1 MLFLGRA
8 VAGFATSVA
17 LIASVLGTGAHAAPT
32 DNTYTASSAPVC
44 GADATG
50 LRGDVPKIGKR
61 NVVATEHADAV
72 SMCIRGGKM
81 HMFSKVDWAPSK
93 GKYEHAREPAN
104 ELLFHVNDKLK
115 QEIPDEGFEFT
126 RASGKQAW
134 MIPQNQ
140 NHKGLWAGWN
150 TQDIA
155 AKDVKGGTVTMRLN
169 QKKSQAPKGAHV
181 EVFQTG
187 WSGSNRIFSLTDPKH
202 SSYKQIANAHVH
214 ANWVFTKPG
223 VYRLVFESN
232 AEVKGKDVAGEQEY
246 VFVVGD
252 LNKAELEDLDKPKP
266 APQPT
271 PQTPQPAPTSEPS
284 TPPSAPATDKPAP
297 SPSGKPGQPAPQQ
310 PAPQQPGVTIDAK
323 ADKDQYE
330 AGDTAV
336 LSATVNGGDENG
348 LVSWERKAPGSENWE
363 PVEAAQGKELRIEN
377 LEATDSGT
385 VFRAVYG
392 GETRSNEVELKVG
405 AGEPEAPEDPQ
416 EPEPSTSEAPS
427 DEDNSESDFTL
438 TTTLDQDEYVEGQDA
453 RAEATY
459 SQTSDNGGQ
468 PLKVAGKL
476 VWETRASESEKWM
489 EYKDGKKAV
498 SSRQIII
505 PSVTKEFD
513 GVQFR
518 AVHTSGDERVE
529 SKPVT
534 LTVDSKDDAEGN
546 GGNANNANAGNSGGA
561 GANQNSASAPV
572 VCEPTGASGAT
583 GQGTDASGQSNTGAS
598 QGNNGSTGGG
608 SGQQAPAGQRV
619 RVTDGHFD
627 FGARLNGKR
636 ATAEVKDDRTSP
648 PVWRNPSDMTF
659 VLGDA
664 SKKKVPAEFGF
675 LGKPGADIYMIG
687 QTQESQVPW
696 LGWNTQD
703 EQLVNNATKVTM
715 RLDSLNGPGKL
726 NVFVGGG
733 GLGGGSVKH
742 VFRNA
747 GDSYDIPLRTHEH
760 GNWVFSAPGN
770 YTATLTFTVKLK
782 DGSTSQATGTLNFEV
797 GQSAKAGA
805 GNITPNGQSAPDHN
819 ADQQQGGQQGDQAT
833 DQQGNQPSDQQG
845 DSATSD
851 QATADA
857 NGGDSTAPV
866 SNADAGNMENC
877 AHPSLPRTGVSGI
890 SAGLIGGGVLV
901 GIGIVAVV
909 SQRRRRS

>member
-1 MLFLGRA
+1 MPFLGRA

-50 LRGDVPKIGKR
+50 LREDVPKIGKR

-72 SMCIRGGKM
+72 AMCIRGGKM
-81 HMFSKVDWAPSK
+81 HMFSKVDWAPSN

-104 ELLFHVNDKLK
+104 ELLFHVNDKLQLK
-115 QEIPDEGFEFT
+115 IPDEGFEFT
-126 RASGKQAW
+126 HAAGKQAW
-134 MIPQNQ
+134 MIPQTQ
-140 NHKGLWAGWN
+140 NYEGLWAGWN
-150 TQDIA
+150 TEDIA
-155 AKDVKGGTVTMRLN
+155 AEDVEGGKVTMWLN

-187 WSGSNRIFSLTDPKH
+187 WSGSTRIFSLDDPKY
-202 SSYKQIANAHVH
+202 SSYEQIANAHVH

-223 VYRLVFESN
+223 VYRLVFNSS
-232 AEVKGKDVAGEQEY
+232 AVVGGKRVTGEQEY

-271 PQTPQPAPTSEPS
+271 TQTPQPAPTSGP
-284 TPPSAPATDKPAP
+284 TTAPSAPATDKPAP
-297 SPSGKPGQPAPQQ
+297 SPSGKPEQ

-323 ADKDQYE
+323 ADKEQYA

-348 LVSWERKAPGSENWE
+348 LVSWERKAPGSDKWE
-363 PVEAAQGKELRIEN
+363 PVEAAQGKELRIEH

-385 VFRAVYG
+385 AFRAVYA
-392 GETRSNEVELKVG
+392 GETRSNEVELKV
-405 AGEPEAPEDPQ
+405 EPGDSEAPQ
-416 EPEPSTSEAPS
+416 EPQEPQEPQPSTSESPS
-427 DEDNSESDFTL
+427 DEDDSQYDFTL
-438 TTTLDQDEYVEGQDA
+438 TVTLDQDEYVEGQDA

-505 PSVTKEFD
+505 PSLTKEFD

-529 SKPVT
+529 SEPVT
-534 LTVDSKDDAEGN
+534 LTVGSGGDAEGN

-561 GANQNSASAPV
+561 GANNNSAPAQAPV
-572 VCEPTGASGAT
+572 VCVPTDASGAA
-583 GQGTDASGQSNTGAS
+583 GQGTDASDQSNSGAS
-598 QGNNGSTGGG
+598 QGSNGSTTGGR
-608 SGQQAPAGQRV
+608 SDQAPAGQRV

-636 ATAEVKDDRTSP
+636 ATAEVKDDRTAP

-797 GQSAKAGA
+797 GQSANAGA
-805 GNITPNGQSAPDHN
+805 GNITPTGHSAPDQSASSDQP
-819 ADQQQGGQQGDQAT
+819 ADQQGDQPA
-833 DQQGNQPSDQQG
+833 DQQG
-845 DSATSD
+845 DPATSD
-851 QATADA
+851 HATADA

-866 SNADAGNMENC
+866 SNADAGNMDNC
-877 AHPSLPRTGVSGI
+877 ARPSLPRTGVSGI
-890 SAGLIGGGVLV
+890 SAGLIGGGLLV
-901 GIGIVAVV
+901 GIGVVAVV

>member
-17 LIASVLGTGAHAAPT
+17 LIASALGTAAHASPT

-50 LRGDVPKIGKR
+50 LRADVPKIGKR
-61 NVVATEHADAV
+61 NVVETEHADAV

-81 HMFSKVDWAPSK
+81 HMFSKVDWAPSN

-104 ELLFHVNDKLK
+104 ELLFHVNDTLK
-115 QEIPDEGFEFT
+115 TGIPTKGFEFT
-126 RASGKQAW
+126 HASGKQAW
-134 MIPQNQ
+134 MIPQGQ

-155 AKDVKGGTVTMRLN
+155 EKDVKGGKVTMRLN
-169 QKKSQAPKGAHV
+169 QKKSQTPQGAHV
-181 EVFQTG
+181 EVFQTDG
-187 WSGSNRIFSLTDPKH
+187 FGGANRIFSLTDPKH
-202 SSYKQIANAHVH
+202 SSYEQIANAHVH

-232 AEVKGKDVAGEQEY
+232 AEVKGKRVTGEQEY
-246 VFVVGD
+246 VFVVGK
-252 LNKAELEDLDKPKP
+252 LNKAELENLDKPKP
-266 APQPT
+266 APKPT
-271 PQTPQPAPTSEPS
+271 PQTPKPTPTSEPT

-297 SPSGKPGQPAPQQ
+297 SPSGKPEQPAPEQ
-310 PAPQQPGVTIDAK
+310 PSVTIDAQ
-323 ADKDQYE
+323 ADKDQYVP
-330 AGDTAV
+330 GDTAV
-336 LSATVNGGDENG
+336 LSATVDGGDENG
-348 LVSWERKAPGSENWE
+348 LVSWERKTPGSEKWE
-363 PVEAAQGKELRIEN
+363 PVEAAQGKELRVEN

-385 VFRAVYG
+385 KFRAVYAG
-392 GETRSNEVELKVG
+392 QTRSNEVELTVKPSESD
-405 AGEPEAPEDPQ
+405 ASQAPKEPQ
-416 EPEPSTSEAPS
+416 EPEQSTSEATS
-427 DEDNSESDFTL
+427 DEDNSEYDFTL

-505 PSVTKEFD
+505 PSLTKEFD
-513 GVQFR
+513 GVQIR

-529 SKPVT
+529 SEPVT
-534 LTVDSKDDAEGN
+534 LKVGSGEDAEGN
-546 GGNANNANAGNSGGA
+546 GGNANAGNSGAA
-561 GANQNSASAPV
+561 GANNNSAPAQAPV
-572 VCEPTGASGAT
+572 VCVPTDASGAA
-583 GQGTDASGQSNTGAS
+583 GQGTDASGQSNSGAS

-770 YTATLTFTVKLK
+770 YTATLKFTVKLK

-805 GNITPNGQSAPDHN
+805 GNITPTGHSAPDQS
-819 ADQQQGGQQGDQAT
+819 ASGDQP
-833 DQQGNQPSDQQG
+833 GDQQG
-845 DSATSD
+845 DSQQGDQSTDQQGDPATSD

-866 SNADAGNMENC
+866 SNADAGNMDNC
-877 AHPSLPRTGVSGI
+877 ARPSLPRTGVSGI
-890 SAGLIGGGVLV
+890 SAGLISGGLLV
-901 GIGIVAVV
+901 GIGIVAIV

>member
-1 MLFLGRA
+1 MPFLGRA
-8 VAGFATSVA
+8 VAGLATSVA

-72 SMCIRGGKM
+72 AMCIRGGKM
-81 HMFSKVDWAPSK
+81 HMFSKVDWAPSN

-115 QEIPDEGFEFT
+115 LQIPAKGFEFT
-126 RASGKQAW
+126 HAAGKQAW

-140 NHKGLWAGWN
+140 NHEGLWAGWN

-155 AKDVKGGTVTMRLN
+155 EKDVKGGKVTMRLN
-169 QKKSQAPKGAHV
+169 QKKSQAPKGAQV

-187 WSGSNRIFSLTDPKH
+187 WSGSNRIFSLTDRKH
-202 SSYKQIANAHVH
+202 SSYEQIANAHVH
-214 ANWVFTKPG
+214 ANWVFTHPG
-223 VYRLVFESN
+223 VYRLVFESSAVVN
-232 AEVKGKDVAGEQEY
+232 GKRVTGEQEY

-271 PQTPQPAPTSEPS
+271 TQTPKPAPTSGP
-284 TPPSAPATDKPAP
+284 TTAPSAPATDKPAP
-297 SPSGKPGQPAPQQ
+297 SPSGKPGQPAPEQ
-310 PAPQQPGVTIDAK
+310 PSVTVEAR

-385 VFRAVYG
+385 VFRAVYA

-405 AGEPEAPEDPQ
+405 AGEPEAPENPQDPQ

-427 DEDNSESDFTL
+427 DEDNSEYDFTL

-534 LTVDSKDDAEGN
+534 LTVDSKDDADGN
-546 GGNANNANAGNSGGA
+546 GGSANAGQSGGT
-561 GANQNSASAPV
+561 GANHNSAPAQAPV
-572 VCEPTGASGAT
+572 VCEPTGASGAA
-583 GQGTDASGQSNTGAS
+583 GQGTESNTGAG
-598 QGNNGSTGGG
+598 QGSNGSTGGG
-608 SGQQAPAGQRV
+608 GGQQVPAGQRV

-636 ATAEVKDDRTSP
+636 ATAQVKDDRTSP
-648 PVWRNPSDMTF
+648 PVWRNPSDVMF

-675 LGKPGADIYMIG
+675 LGKPGSDIYMIG

-733 GLGGGSVKH
+733 GLGGGSIKH

-770 YTATLTFTVKLK
+770 YTATVTFTVKLK
-782 DGSTSQATGTLNFEV
+782 DGSTTQATGTLNFEV
-797 GQSAKAGA
+797 GQSANAGA
-805 GNITPNGQSAPDHN
+805 GNITPTGQSAPDQN
-819 ADQQQGGQQGDQAT
+819 ADDQS
-833 DQQGNQPSDQQG
+833 GDQQG
-845 DSATSD
+845 DTQSGNQQGDPSTSD

-890 SAGLIGGGVLV
+890 SAGLIGGGVLI

>member
-1 MLFLGRA
+1 MPFLGRA

-72 SMCIRGGKM
+72 AMCIRGGKM
-81 HMFSKVDWAPSK
+81 HMFSKVDWAPSN

-104 ELLFHVNDKLK
+104 ELLFHVNDALK
-115 QEIPDEGFEFT
+115 QEIPAKGFEFT
-126 RASGKQAW
+126 HAAGKQAW

-140 NHKGLWAGWN
+140 NHEGLWAGWN

-155 AKDVKGGTVTMRLN
+155 EKDVKGGKVTMRLN
-169 QKKSQAPKGAHV
+169 QKKSQAPKGAQV

-187 WSGSNRIFSLTDPKH
+187 WSGSNRIFSLTDRKH
-202 SSYKQIANAHVH
+202 SSYEQIANAHVH
-214 ANWVFTKPG
+214 ANWVFTHPG
-223 VYRLVFESN
+223 VYRLVFESSAVVN
-232 AEVKGKDVAGEQEY
+232 GKRVTGEQEY

-271 PQTPQPAPTSEPS
+271 TQTPKPAPTSGP
-284 TPPSAPATDKPAP
+284 TTAPSAPATDKPAP
-297 SPSGKPGQPAPQQ
+297 SPSGKPGQPAPEQ
-310 PAPQQPGVTIDAK
+310 PSVTVEAR

-377 LEATDSGT
+377 LEATDSGN
-385 VFRAVYG
+385 VFRAVYA

-427 DEDNSESDFTL
+427 DEDNSEYDFTL

-505 PSVTKEFD
+505 PSVTQEFD

-534 LTVDSKDDAEGN
+534 LTVDSKDGADGN
-546 GGNANNANAGNSGGA
+546 GGSANAGQSGGT
-561 GANQNSASAPV
+561 GANHNSAPAQAPV
-572 VCEPTGASGAT
+572 VCEPTGASGAA
-583 GQGTDASGQSNTGAS
+583 GQGTESNTGAG
-598 QGNNGSTGGG
+598 QGSNGSTGGG
-608 SGQQAPAGQRV
+608 GGQQAPAGQRV

-636 ATAEVKDDRTSP
+636 ATAQVKDDRTSP
-648 PVWRNPSDMTF
+648 PVWRNPSDVMF

-675 LGKPGADIYMIG
+675 LGKPGSDIYMIG

-733 GLGGGSVKH
+733 GLGGGSIKH

-770 YTATLTFTVKLK
+770 YTATVTFTVKLK

-797 GQSAKAGA
+797 GQSANAGA
-805 GNITPNGQSAPDHN
+805 GNITPTGQSAPDQK
-819 ADQQQGGQQGDQAT
+819 ADAQSGNQQGDQ
-833 DQQGNQPSDQQG
+833 S
-845 DSATSD
+845 TSD

-890 SAGLIGGGVLV
+890 SVGLIGGGVLI

>member
-1 MLFLGRA
+1 MPFLGRA

-72 SMCIRGGKM
+72 AMCIRGGKM
-81 HMFSKVDWAPSK
+81 HMFSKVDWAPSNSE
-93 GKYEHAREPAN
+93 YEHAREPAN
-104 ELLFHVNDKLK
+104 ELLFHVNDALK
-115 QEIPDEGFEFT
+115 QEIPAKGFEFT
-126 RASGKQAW
+126 HAAGKQAW
-134 MIPQNQ
+134 VIPEVQ
-140 NHKGLWAGWN
+140 NHGGLWAGWN

-155 AKDVKGGTVTMRLN
+155 AKDVKGGKVTMRLN

-181 EVFQTG
+181 EVFQDG
-187 WSGSNRIFSLTDPKH
+187 LLGSNRIFSLTDPKYA
-202 SSYKQIANAHVH
+202 SYKQDANAHVH
-214 ANWVFTKPG
+214 ANWVFTHPG
-223 VYRLVFESN
+223 VYRLVFDSS
-232 AEVKGKDVAGEQEY
+232 AEVNGKRVTGEQEY

-271 PQTPQPAPTSEPS
+271 TQTPKPAPTSGP
-284 TPPSAPATDKPAP
+284 TTAPSAPATDKPAP
-297 SPSGKPGQPAPQQ
+297 SPSGKPGQPAPEQ
-310 PAPQQPGVTIDAK
+310 PSVTVEAR

-385 VFRAVYG
+385 VFRAVYA

-405 AGEPEAPEDPQ
+405 AGEPEAPENPQDPQ

-427 DEDNSESDFTL
+427 DEDNSEYDFTL

-534 LTVDSKDDAEGN
+534 LTVNSKDGADGN
-546 GGNANNANAGNSGGA
+546 GGSANAGQSGGT
-561 GANQNSASAPV
+561 GANHNSAPAQAPV

-583 GQGTDASGQSNTGAS
+583 GQGTDASGQSNSGTS

-608 SGQQAPAGQRV
+608 GGQQAPAGQRV

-636 ATAEVKDDRTSP
+636 ATAQVKDDRTSP
-648 PVWRNPSDMTF
+648 PVWRNPSDVMF

-675 LGKPGADIYMIG
+675 LGKPGSDIYMIG

-733 GLGGGSVKH
+733 GLGGGSIKH

-770 YTATLTFTVKLK
+770 YTATVTFTVKLK

-797 GQSAKAGA
+797 GQSANAGA
-805 GNITPNGQSAPDHN
+805 GNITPTGQTAPDQK
-819 ADQQQGGQQGDQAT
+819 ADAQSGDQQGDAQSGNQPADQQGDQ
-833 DQQGNQPSDQQG
+833 S
-845 DSATSD
+845 TSD

>member
-1 MLFLGRA
+1 MPFLGRA

-72 SMCIRGGKM
+72 AMCIRGGKM

-104 ELLFHVNDKLK
+104 ELLFHVNDTLK

-140 NHKGLWAGWN
+140 NHEGLWAGWN
-150 TQDIA
+150 TEDIA
-155 AKDVKGGTVTMRLN
+155 AEDVKGGKVTMRLN

-202 SSYKQIANAHVH
+202 SSYEQIANAHVH

-223 VYRLVFESN
+223 VYRLVFDSS
-232 AEVKGKDVAGEQEY
+232 AVVGGKRVTGEQEY

-271 PQTPQPAPTSEPS
+271 TQTPQPAPTSGP
-284 TPPSAPATDKPAP
+284 TTAPSAPATDKPAP
-297 SPSGKPGQPAPQQ
+297 SPSGKPEQPAPEQ
-310 PAPQQPGVTIDAK
+310 PSVTVEAR

-385 VFRAVYG
+385 LFRAVYA

-427 DEDNSESDFTL
+427 DEDNSEYDFTL

-534 LTVDSKDDAEGN
+534 LTVNSKDDADGN
-546 GGNANNANAGNSGGA
+546 GGSANAGQSGGA
-561 GANQNSASAPV
+561 AANQNSAPAQAPV

-583 GQGTDASGQSNTGAS
+583 GQGTDASGQSGTGES
-598 QGNNGSTGGG
+598 QGNSGSTGGG
-608 SGQQAPAGQRV
+608 GGQQAPAGQRV

-627 FGARLNGKR
+627 FGARLNGSR

-648 PVWRNPSDMTF
+648 PVWRNPSDVMF

-675 LGKPGADIYMIG
+675 LGKPGSDTYMIG

-733 GLGGGSVKH
+733 GLGGGSIKH

-770 YTATLTFTVKLK
+770 YTATVTFTVKLK

-797 GQSAKAGA
+797 GQSANAGA
-805 GNITPNGQSAPDHN
+805 GNITPTGQTAPDQN
-819 ADQQQGGQQGDQAT
+819 
-833 DQQGNQPSDQQG
+833 
-845 DSATSD
+845 
-851 QATADA
+851 ADA
-857 NGGDSTAPV
+857 NGGDSTTPV

>member
-1 MLFLGRA
+1 M
-8 VAGFATSVA
+8 
-17 LIASVLGTGAHAAPT
+17 
-32 DNTYTASSAPVC
+32 
-44 GADATG
+44 
-50 LRGDVPKIGKR
+50 
-61 NVVATEHADAV
+61 
-72 SMCIRGGKM
+72 
-81 HMFSKVDWAPSK
+81 
-93 GKYEHAREPAN
+93 
-104 ELLFHVNDKLK
+104 
-115 QEIPDEGFEFT
+115 
-126 RASGKQAW
+126 
-134 MIPQNQ
+134 
-140 NHKGLWAGWN
+140 
-150 TQDIA
+150 
-155 AKDVKGGTVTMRLN
+155 
-169 QKKSQAPKGAHV
+169 
-181 EVFQTG
+181 
-187 WSGSNRIFSLTDPKH
+187 
-202 SSYKQIANAHVH
+202 
-214 ANWVFTKPG
+214 
-223 VYRLVFESN
+223 
-232 AEVKGKDVAGEQEY
+232 
-246 VFVVGD
+246 
-252 LNKAELEDLDKPKP
+252 
-266 APQPT
+266 
-271 PQTPQPAPTSEPS
+271 S
-284 TPPSAPATDKPAP
+284 TIC
-297 SPSGKPGQPAPQQ
+297 GQPH
-310 PAPQQPGVTIDAK
+310 
-323 ADKDQYE
+323 
-330 AGDTAV
+330 
-336 LSATVNGGDENG
+336 
-348 LVSWERKAPGSENWE
+348 
-363 PVEAAQGKELRIEN
+363 
-377 LEATDSGT
+377 
-385 VFRAVYG
+385 
-392 GETRSNEVELKVG
+392 
-405 AGEPEAPEDPQ
+405 
-416 EPEPSTSEAPS
+416 
-427 DEDNSESDFTL
+427 
-438 TTTLDQDEYVEGQDA
+438 LDQDEYVEGQDA

-505 PSVTKEFD
+505 PSLTKEFD

-529 SKPVT
+529 SEPVT
-534 LTVDSKDDAEGN
+534 LKVGSGGDAEGN

-561 GANQNSASAPV
+561 GANNNSAPAQAPV
-572 VCEPTGASGAT
+572 VCVPTDASGAA
-583 GQGTDASGQSNTGAS
+583 GQGTDASGQSNSGTS

-797 GQSAKAGA
+797 GQSANAGA
-805 GNITPNGQSAPDHN
+805 GNITPTGHSAPDQS
-819 ADQQQGGQQGDQAT
+819 ASGDQP
-833 DQQGNQPSDQQG
+833 GDQQG
-845 DSATSD
+845 DPATSD

-877 AHPSLPRTGVSGI
+877 ARPSLPRTGVSGI
-890 SAGLIGGGVLV
+890 SAGLIGGGLLV
-901 GIGIVAVV
+901 GIGVVAVV

>member
-1 MLFLGRA
+1 MQFLGRA

-17 LIASVLGTGAHAAPT
+17 LIAPVLGTGAHATPT

-61 NVVATEHADAV
+61 NVVETGHADAV

-81 HMFSKVDWAPSK
+81 HMFSKIDWAPAN

-115 QEIPDEGFEFT
+115 QEIPDKGFEFT
-126 RASGKQAW
+126 QAAGKQAW
-134 MIPQNQ
+134 MIPQAQ
-140 NHKGLWAGWN
+140 NHEGLWAGWN

-169 QKKSQAPKGAHV
+169 QKKSQAPQGAHV

-214 ANWVFTKPG
+214 ANWVFTHPG
-223 VYRLVFESN
+223 VYRLVFESS
-232 AEVKGKDVAGEQEY
+232 AVVGSKRVTGEQEY

-266 APQPT
+266 VPQPT
-271 PQTPQPAPTSEPS
+271 TQTPKPAPTSGP
-284 TPPSAPATDKPAP
+284 TTAPSAPATDKPAP
-297 SPSGKPGQPAPQQ
+297 SPSDKPGQPAPEQ
-310 PAPQQPGVTIDAK
+310 PSATVEAR

-385 VFRAVYG
+385 VFRAVYA

-405 AGEPEAPEDPQ
+405 AGEPEAPADPQ

-427 DEDNSESDFTL
+427 DEDNSQYDFTL
-438 TTTLDQDEYVEGQDA
+438 TTTLDQDEYVQGQDA

-534 LTVDSKDDAEGN
+534 LTVSSKDDAEGN
-546 GGNANNANAGNSGGA
+546 GGSANAGHSGGA
-561 GANQNSASAPV
+561 AANQNSAPAQAPV
-572 VCEPTGASGAT
+572 VCEPTDASGAA
-583 GQGTDASGQSNTGAS
+583 GQGTDASGQSGTGES
-598 QGNNGSTGGG
+598 QGNSGGTGGG
-608 SGQQAPAGQRV
+608 GGQQAPAGQRV
-619 RVTDGHFD
+619 RVADGHFD

-636 ATAEVKDDRTSP
+636 AIAEVKDDRTSP
-648 PVWRNPSDMTF
+648 PVWRNPSDVMF

-675 LGKPGADIYMIG
+675 LGKPGSDIYMIG

-733 GLGGGSVKH
+733 GLGGGSIKH

-770 YTATLTFTVKLK
+770 YTATVTFTVKLK

-797 GQSAKAGA
+797 GQSANAGA
-805 GNITPNGQSAPDHN
+805 GNITPTGQTAPDQNADAQSGDQSAD
-819 ADQQQGGQQGDQAT
+819 QQGDQ
-833 DQQGNQPSDQQG
+833 S
-845 DSATSD
+845 TSD

-857 NGGDSTAPV
+857 NGGDATAPV

-890 SAGLIGGGVLV
+890 SAGLIGGGVLI

>member
-1 MLFLGRA
+1 MPFLGRA

-72 SMCIRGGKM
+72 AMCIRGGKM
-81 HMFSKVDWAPSK
+81 HMFSKVDWAPSN

-104 ELLFHVNDKLK
+104 ELLFHVSDALK
-115 QEIPDEGFEFT
+115 QEIPAKGFEFT
-126 RASGKQAW
+126 HAAGKRAW

-140 NHKGLWAGWN
+140 NHEGLWAGWN

-155 AKDVKGGTVTMRLN
+155 EKDVKGGKVTMRLN

-202 SSYKQIANAHVH
+202 SSYEQIANAHVH
-214 ANWVFTKPG
+214 ANWVFTHPG
-223 VYRLVFESN
+223 VYRLVFDSSAVVN
-232 AEVKGKDVAGEQEY
+232 GKRVTGEQEY

-271 PQTPQPAPTSEPS
+271 PEIPKPAPTSGP
-284 TPPSAPATDKPAP
+284 TTAPSAPATDKPAP
-297 SPSGKPGQPAPQQ
+297 SPSGKPGQPAPEQ
-310 PAPQQPGVTIDAK
+310 PSVTVEAR

-336 LSATVNGGDENG
+336 LSATIDGGDENG
-348 LVSWERKAPGSENWE
+348 LVSWERKASGSENWE

-385 VFRAVYG
+385 VFRAVYA

-405 AGEPEAPEDPQ
+405 AGEPEAPEAPQ

-427 DEDNSESDFTL
+427 DEDNSEYDFTL

-534 LTVDSKDDAEGN
+534 LTVNSKDDADGN
-546 GGNANNANAGNSGGA
+546 GGSANAGQSGGTS
-561 GANQNSASAPV
+561 ANHNSAPAQAPV
-572 VCEPTGASGAT
+572 VCEPTAASGAA
-583 GQGTDASGQSNTGAS
+583 GQGTESNTGAG
-598 QGNNGSTGGG
+598 QGSNGSTGGG
-608 SGQQAPAGQRV
+608 GGQQAPAGQRV

-636 ATAEVKDDRTSP
+636 ATAQVKDDRTSP
-648 PVWRNPSDMTF
+648 PVWRNPSDVMF

-675 LGKPGADIYMIG
+675 LGKPGSDIYMIG

-733 GLGGGSVKH
+733 GLGGGSIKH

-770 YTATLTFTVKLK
+770 YTATVTFTVKLK
-782 DGSTSQATGTLNFEV
+782 DGSTTQATGTLNFEV
-797 GQSAKAGA
+797 GQSANAGA
-805 GNITPNGQSAPDHN
+805 GNITPTGQTAPDQK
-819 ADQQQGGQQGDQAT
+819 ADAQSGDQQGDQ
-833 DQQGNQPSDQQG
+833 S
-845 DSATSD
+845 TSD

-857 NGGDSTAPV
+857 NGGDSTASV

-890 SAGLIGGGVLV
+890 SAGLIGGGVLI

>member
-1 MLFLGRA
+1 MQFLGRA

-17 LIASVLGTGAHAAPT
+17 LIASVLGTGAHATPT

-81 HMFSKVDWAPSK
+81 HMFSKVDWAPSND
-93 GKYEHAREPAN
+93 KYEHAREPAN

-115 QEIPDEGFEFT
+115 QEIPDKGFEFT
-126 RASGKQAW
+126 QAAGKQAW

-140 NHKGLWAGWN
+140 VQGGLWAGWN

-155 AKDVKGGTVTMRLN
+155 EKDVKGGKVTMQLN
-169 QKKSQAPKGAHV
+169 QKKSQAPKGANV

-187 WSGSNRIFSLTDPKH
+187 WSGSNRIFSLADPKH

-214 ANWVFTKPG
+214 ANWVFTHPG
-223 VYRLVFESN
+223 VYRLVFNSS
-232 AEVKGKDVAGEQEY
+232 AVVGSKRVTGEQEY

-271 PQTPQPAPTSEPS
+271 PQTPKPTPTSGPTTAPS
-284 TPPSAPATDKPAP
+284 VPATDNPAP
-297 SPSGKPGQPAPQQ
+297 SPSDKPVQPAPEQ
-310 PAPQQPGVTIDAK
+310 PSVTVEAR

-385 VFRAVYG
+385 AFRAVYA
-392 GETRSNEVELKVG
+392 GETRSNEVELKVEP
-405 AGEPEAPEDPQ
+405 GESEATQEPQDPQ

-427 DEDNSESDFTL
+427 DEDNSQYDFTL
-438 TTTLDQDEYVEGQDA
+438 TTTLDQDEYVQGQDA

-534 LTVDSKDDAEGN
+534 LTVSSKDDAEGN
-546 GGNANNANAGNSGGA
+546 GGSANAGHSGGA
-561 GANQNSASAPV
+561 AANQNSAPAQAPV
-572 VCEPTGASGAT
+572 VCEPTDASGAA
-583 GQGTDASGQSNTGAS
+583 GQGTDASGQSGTGES
-598 QGNNGSTGGG
+598 QGNSGGTGGG
-608 SGQQAPAGQRV
+608 GGQQAPAGQRV
-619 RVTDGHFD
+619 RVADGHFD

-648 PVWRNPSDMTF
+648 PVWRNPSDVMF

-675 LGKPGADIYMIG
+675 LGKPGSDIYMIG

-733 GLGGGSVKH
+733 GLGGGSIKH

-770 YTATLTFTVKLK
+770 YTATVTFTVKLK

-797 GQSAKAGA
+797 GQSANAGA
-805 GNITPNGQSAPDHN
+805 GNITPTGQTAPDQN
-819 ADQQQGGQQGDQAT
+819 ADAQSGDQPADQQGDQ
-833 DQQGNQPSDQQG
+833 S
-845 DSATSD
+845 TSD

-857 NGGDSTAPV
+857 NGGDATTPV

-890 SAGLIGGGVLV
+890 SAGLIGGGVLI

>member
-17 LIASVLGTGAHAAPT
+17 LIASALGTAAHASPT

-50 LRGDVPKIGKR
+50 LRADVPKIGKR
-61 NVVATEHADAV
+61 NVVETEHADAV

-81 HMFSKVDWAPSK
+81 HMFSKVDWAPSN

-104 ELLFHVNDKLK
+104 ELLFHVNDTLK
-115 QEIPDEGFEFT
+115 QEIPAKGFEFT
-126 RASGKQAW
+126 HAAGKQAW

-140 NHKGLWAGWN
+140 VQGGLWAGWN

-155 AKDVKGGTVTMRLN
+155 EKDVKGGKVTMQLN
-169 QKKSQAPKGAHV
+169 QKKSQAPKGANV

-187 WSGSNRIFSLTDPKH
+187 WSGSDRVFSLTDPKH
-202 SSYKQIANAHVH
+202 SSYEQIANAHVH
-214 ANWVFTKPG
+214 ANWVFTHPG
-223 VYRLVFESN
+223 VYRLVFDSS
-232 AEVKGKDVAGEQEY
+232 AVVGGKRVTGEQEY

-252 LNKAELEDLDKPKP
+252 LNKADLEDLDKPKP
-266 APQPT
+266 APKPT
-271 PQTPQPAPTSEPS
+271 PQTPKPTPTSEPT

-297 SPSGKPGQPAPQQ
+297 SPSGKPEQPAPEQ
-310 PAPQQPGVTIDAK
+310 PSVTIDAQ
-323 ADKDQYE
+323 ADKEQYA

-348 LVSWERKAPGSENWE
+348 LVSWERKAPGSDKWE

-385 VFRAVYG
+385 AFRAVYA
-392 GETRSNEVELKVG
+392 GETRSNEVELKVEP
-405 AGEPEAPEDPQ
+405 GESEAPQEPQEPQ
-416 EPEPSTSEAPS
+416 EPEPSTSESPS
-427 DEDNSESDFTL
+427 DEDDSQYDFTL

-505 PSVTKEFD
+505 PSLTKEFD

-529 SKPVT
+529 SEPVT
-534 LTVDSKDDAEGN
+534 LKVGSGGDAEGN

-561 GANQNSASAPV
+561 GANNNSAPAQAPV
-572 VCEPTGASGAT
+572 VCVPTDASGAA
-583 GQGTDASGQSNTGAS
+583 GQGTDASGQSNSGAS
-598 QGNNGSTGGG
+598 QGSNGSTGGG

-797 GQSAKAGA
+797 GQSANAGA
-805 GNITPNGQSAPDHN
+805 GNITPTGHSAPDQS
-819 ADQQQGGQQGDQAT
+819 ASGDQP
-833 DQQGNQPSDQQG
+833 GDQQG
-845 DSATSD
+845 DSQQGDQPGDQQGDPATSD

-866 SNADAGNMENC
+866 SNADAGNMDNC
-877 AHPSLPRTGVSGI
+877 ARPSLPRTGVSGI
-890 SAGLIGGGVLV
+890 SAGLIGGGLLV
-901 GIGIVAVV
+901 GIGVVAVV